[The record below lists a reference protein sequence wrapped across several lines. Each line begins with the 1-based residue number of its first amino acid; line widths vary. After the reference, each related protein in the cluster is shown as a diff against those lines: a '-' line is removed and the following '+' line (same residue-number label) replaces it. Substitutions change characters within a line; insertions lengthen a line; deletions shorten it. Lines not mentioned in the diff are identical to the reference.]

1 MAEGYGHI
9 FSTQITAM
17 TEVTTVEAAPVAIVD
32 GTYLCLLPSNTLHD
46 TGDILHLVPAVPCTE
61 VWKHCGPRYVNVD
74 EMIMTTM
81 HDDDE
86 DEEQKTNERTL
97 SKIKTIPLR
106 SSDITKFG
114 FRFIHPVNL
123 MDTNGNSGGSVSS
136 GTVQVSSCDENNL
149 MMTDERIAWSSNDNS
164 CLQICLPSLTSSSLD
179 DDEHD
184 FECFDEDTCDVY
196 GDTSCIDITT
206 TKKKEE
212 RNALQSSSSFQICA
226 GGSCL
231 VADFTGI
238 GGYEQ
243 ALILPQLDSEMI
255 LECNASFSSS
265 SSSSSS
271 TADESLLTQRKHMLK
286 TILANSILTDGSG
299 VFLPRNAEIIQVA
312 KNESDTIKF
321 KLDPVNRE
329 QLSQHQNGQNPDTST
344 TLLQPK
350 NSGIATQGEQE
361 VENEKRTQA
370 DEANTSVPAKDPAW
384 LEAIEQTI
392 KNRLAKQTAEAK
404 LIEKTA
410 QVRSDL
416 ILKGRDAIHKAS
428 RMNSLSSAEG
438 VTVVDPQIHRLR
450 YGTRPRAS
458 SDTQDGLS
466 AVIDLE
472 LDMYYP
478 INKSSTLS
486 TTEDVLHDFHVSCT
500 LAPGLERGVTA
511 DNVCTQSGV
520 VPVLKSGNCITILA
534 SISLNELD
542 LDLCTNNE
550 STSMLDFN
558 IQGLWMD
565 ARQKRHGSVLCTL
578 RLSLDDILFSSPP
591 KASEQRAGHCI
602 QHEITFAADDD
613 KSYASTRPVPSA
625 IFDYRHHHTLNI
637 DVSGSSSLQDGK
649 LWKDLVTRLN
659 GHICVSCHIDLY
671 FIKDD
676 PTLKL
681 VIFGSNTAER
691 QATINFV
698 LRNLPENAK
707 LIEQYPDEAKNLK
720 TLLVSLKNEAEA
732 FQRHRTISKAKGT
745 VTAEMHEEMTT
756 LQEST
761 DGVAST
767 IKRGWV

>member
-1 MAEGYGHI
+1 
-9 FSTQITAM
+9 M
-17 TEVTTVEAAPVAIVD
+17 TEGTSAEAAPVAIVD
-32 GTYLCLLPSNTLHD
+32 GTYLCLLPSKTLIDASNNTSND
-46 TGDILHLVPAVPCTE
+46 GDILHLVPAVPCTE

-74 EMIMTTM
+74 EMMMTTTM
-81 HDDDE
+81 HDDDDDE
-86 DEEQKTNERTL
+86 DKKTDDRIL
-97 SKIKTIPLR
+97 SKIKAIPLR

-123 MDTNGNSGGSVSS
+123 MDTNGNSGCSVSS
-136 GTVQVSSCDENNL
+136 GTVQVSSCDENSL
-149 MMTDERIAWSSNDNS
+149 MMTDERMIWSSNDNT
-164 CLQICLPSLTSSSLD
+164 CLHICLPSLTSSSS
-179 DDEHD
+179 DEHD
-184 FECFDEDTCDVY
+184 FECFEEDCCDVY
-196 GDTSCIDITT
+196 GDTSCIDTTIT
-206 TKKKEE
+206 KKEE
-212 RNALQSSSSFQICA
+212 ERNTLLQSSSSFQICA

-238 GGYEQ
+238 CGYEQ

-255 LECNASFSSS
+255 LECNASFSSD
-265 SSSSSS
+265 SSSS
-271 TADESLLTQRKHMLK
+271 TADELLLSQRKQILK

-299 VFLPRNAEIIQVA
+299 VFLPRNAEIQVA
-312 KNESDTIKF
+312 NESDTIKF
-321 KLDPVNRE
+321 KLNPVNRA
-329 QLSQHQNGQNPDTST
+329 QHRQGQNQDTATAFS
-344 TLLQPK
+344 QPK
-350 NSGIATQGEQE
+350 NSRTSSNKSQYDQE
-361 VENEKRTQA
+361 VESEVEEELNS
-370 DEANTSVPAKDPAW
+370 TSVPAKDPAW

-392 KNRLAKQTAEAK
+392 ESRLAKQTAEAK
-404 LIEKTA
+404 LAEKTA

-416 ILKGRDAIHKAS
+416 ILKGRDAIHKAC
-428 RMNSLSSAEG
+428 RMNHLSSAEA

-450 YGTRPRAS
+450 YGTRPRTS
-458 SDTQDGLS
+458 SNTQAGLS

-472 LDMYYP
+472 LDIYYP
-478 INKSSTLS
+478 TTTNSASS

-500 LAPGLERGVTA
+500 LSPELERGVTA

-520 VPVLKSGNCITILA
+520 VPVLKNGNCITILA

-542 LDLCTNNE
+542 LDSHTNSE
-550 STSMLDFN
+550 SRLDFN

-565 ARQKRHGSVLCTL
+565 ARQKRQGSALCTL
-578 RLSLDDILFSSPP
+578 RFSLDDILFSSPP
-591 KASEQRAGHCI
+591 TPSEQRAGHCI

-613 KSYASTRPVPSA
+613 KNSASTLHVPSA
-625 IFDYRHHHTLNI
+625 IFDYRQHHTLNI

-659 GHICVSCHIDLY
+659 GHIGGSCHIDLY
-671 FIKDD
+671 FINDD

-681 VIFGSNTAER
+681 VIFGSNPTER
-691 QATINFV
+691 QATKNFV
-698 LRNLPENAK
+698 LRNLPENTK

-732 FQRHRTISKAKGT
+732 FQRHRTMSKAKGA
-745 VTAEMHEEMTT
+745 VTAEMHDEMTT

>member
-1 MAEGYGHI
+1 
-9 FSTQITAM
+9 M
-17 TEVTTVEAAPVAIVD
+17 TESTSVETAPVAIVD
-32 GTYLCLLPSNTLHD
+32 GTYLCLLPSKTLHNASNSTSND
-46 TGDILHLVPAVPCTE
+46 GDILHLVPAVPCAE

-74 EMIMTTM
+74 EMMMTTM
-81 HDDDE
+81 HDEDDDE
-86 DEEQKTNERTL
+86 DKKTDDRIH

-123 MDTNGNSGGSVSS
+123 MDTNGHNSGCDSS
-136 GTVQVSSCDENNL
+136 GTVQVSSCDENSL
-149 MMTDERIAWSSNDNS
+149 MMTDERMTWSSNDN
-164 CLQICLPSLTSSSLD
+164 ICLHIYLPYLTSSSL
-179 DDEHD
+179 DEHD
-184 FECFDEDTCDVY
+184 FECFEEDCCDVY
-196 GDTSCIDITT
+196 GDTSCIDTTIT
-206 TKKKEE
+206 KKEE
-212 RNALQSSSSFQICA
+212 ERNTLQSSSSSSFQICA

-238 GGYEQ
+238 CGYEQ

-255 LECNASFSSS
+255 LECNASFSSDN
-265 SSSSSS
+265 SSSS
-271 TADESLLTQRKHMLK
+271 TADELLLSQRKQMLK

-299 VFLPRNAEIIQVA
+299 VFLPRNAEIQVA
-312 KNESDTIKF
+312 KSESDTVKF
-321 KLDPVNRE
+321 KLNPVNRE
-329 QLSQHQNGQNPDTST
+329 QLSQHQHGRNPDTLA
-344 TLLQPK
+344 TLSQPK
-350 NSGIATQGEQE
+350 SSSIATQDGQE
-361 VENEKRTQA
+361 VESEVEEELNS
-370 DEANTSVPAKDPAW
+370 TSVPAKDPAW

-392 KNRLAKQTAEAK
+392 ESRLAKQTAEAK
-404 LIEKTA
+404 LAEKTA

-416 ILKGRDAIHKAS
+416 ILKGRDAIHKAC
-428 RMNSLSSAEG
+428 RMNHLSSAEA

-450 YGTRPRAS
+450 YGTRPRTS
-458 SDTQDGLS
+458 SNTQAGLS
-466 AVIDLE
+466 TVIDLE
-472 LDMYYP
+472 LDIYYP
-478 INKSSTLS
+478 TTTNSAST

-500 LAPGLERGVTA
+500 LSPELERGVTA

-520 VPVLKSGNCITILA
+520 VPVLKNGNCITILA

-542 LDLCTNNE
+542 LDSHTNSE
-550 STSMLDFN
+550 SRLDFN

-565 ARQKRHGSVLCTL
+565 ARQRRQGSVLCTL
-578 RLSLDDILFSSPP
+578 PLSLYDILFSSPP
-591 KASEQRAGHCI
+591 TPSEQRAGYCI

-613 KSYASTRPVPSA
+613 KNSASTLHVPSA
-625 IFDYRHHHTLNI
+625 IFDYRQHHTLNI
-637 DVSGSSSLQDGK
+637 DVSGSSRLQDGK

-659 GHICVSCHIDLY
+659 GHIGASCHIDLY

-681 VIFGSNTAER
+681 VIFGSNPTER

-698 LRNLPENAK
+698 LQNLPENTK

-732 FQRHRTISKAKGT
+732 FQRHRTMSKAKGA
-745 VTAEMHEEMTT
+745 VTAEMHDEMTT